1 MKGERKTQAETTQSG
16 MTATETQK
24 TYKLTEDCFV
34 GKVGDLIVLKDLAET
49 TRWTNLT
56 QNKQGE
62 PFAEWHL
69 IKEVKE

>member
-1 MKGERKTQAETTQSG
+1 MKSETKTQVETTRSG
-16 MTATETQK
+16 MTTTETKK

-34 GKVGDLIVLKDLAET
+34 GKVGDLIVLENNMN
-49 TRWTNLT
+49 RWNNLT

>member
-1 MKGERKTQAETTQSG
+1 MTSEANTKAETTQQG
-16 MTATETQK
+16 MTAKK
-24 TYKLTEDCFV
+24 TYKVTEDCFV

-69 IKEVKE
+69 ISEVKE